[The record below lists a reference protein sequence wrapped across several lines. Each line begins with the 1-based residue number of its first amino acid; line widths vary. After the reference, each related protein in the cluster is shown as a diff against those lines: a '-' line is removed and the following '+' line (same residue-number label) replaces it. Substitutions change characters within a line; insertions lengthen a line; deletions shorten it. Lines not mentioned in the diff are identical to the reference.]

1 MGNRIE
7 SLGTGIGVHHQIAM
21 KCLFLILSF
30 AFMATALRRMTL
42 KKLDKT
48 LRQTLTED
56 YPELATEYAAK
67 VDAAPI
73 EHLRNFMDAQYYG
86 EIQLGTPPQ
95 KFQMIFDTGSSN
107 LWVPSSHCSFL
118 HVACL
123 VHSRYYADRSSTYEA
138 DGKKFAIRYGS
149 GSCSGYFSKDTA
161 TIAGIAVAG
170 QTFAEIT
177 NLPALPFA
185 AAKFDGI
192 LGMGWEQISVGGS
205 LPPFQNMVKQQQLEE
220 PLFAFWLNRNPNHP
234 NGGEITFGGL
244 DPEHYEGNITYV
256 PVSSKGYWQ
265 FKMDGMKMGGED
277 FCDGGCQAIADTG
290 TSLIAGPKA
299 QVAKINKAI
308 GATPMPIGGA
318 AIVDCDKVAAMP
330 AIDFVIG
337 GKTFVLTAE
346 QYIMKVKQFSQEI
359 CISGFMGLDVPP
371 PRGPL
376 WIVGDVFLGPYYSIY
391 DYGNARVG
399 FANAK

>member
-1 MGNRIE
+1 M
-7 SLGTGIGVHHQIAM
+7 LKYLLLVIG
-21 KCLFLILSF
+21 F
-30 AFMATALRRMTL
+30 ACAANALHRMSL

-48 LRQTLTED
+48 LRQTLVEE
-56 YPELATEYAAK
+56 YPDIAAAYADRVSETPFEK
-67 VDAAPI
+67 
-73 EHLRNFMDAQYYG
+73 LRNFMDAQYYG

-95 KFQMIFDTGSSN
+95 KFQVIFDTGSSN

-123 VHSRYYADRSSTYEA
+123 VHSRYYADRSTSYKS

-149 GSCSGYFSKDTA
+149 GSCDGYFSQDT
-161 TIAGIAVAG
+161 INLAGVDVVN

-177 NLPALPFA
+177 NLPAIPFA

-192 LGMGWEQISVGGS
+192 LGMGWEQISVGGVM
-205 LPPFQNMVKQQQLEE
+205 PPFQLMVKEKKIEE
-220 PLFAFWLNRNPNHP
+220 ALFAFWLNRNPNHP

-244 DPEHYEGNITYV
+244 DPDHYEGNITYV
-256 PVSSKGYWQ
+256 PVTTKGYWQ
-265 FKMDGMKMGGED
+265 FKMDGLKMGGDD
-277 FCDGGCQAIADTG
+277 FCAGGCQAIADTG

-299 QVAKINKAI
+299 QVNKINKAI

-330 AIDFVIG
+330 AMDFVIA
-337 GKTFVLTAE
+337 GKTFTLTSE

-399 FANAK
+399 FAAAK